1 MRPCLRFRAPAACYG
16 CRDPLA
22 RLFNDIELL
31 RRLSRDPSPHRT
43 WRKHRE
49 TGDQGFLRRRYL
61 DRDGSVEVQDGRTV
75 VYRMILAKV
84 TMLELTREP
93 DTETGAT
100 MDPVQIEPGTQPM
113 VDPVPRPQRTPNNPK
128 TIPKP
133 PPRKRKD
140 ADGLAVIPDLAPAK
154 LPKSQSEPKS
164 TNMNVRKVPQS
175 RTRHLKIAAHLSQC
189 PLRGSCS
196 AASNCDAKV
205 R

>member
-1 MRPCLRFRAPAACYG
+1 
-16 CRDPLA
+16 
-22 RLFNDIELL
+22 
-31 RRLSRDPSPHRT
+31 
-43 WRKHRE
+43 
-49 TGDQGFLRRRYL
+49 
-61 DRDGSVEVQDGRTV
+61 
-75 VYRMILAKV
+75 MILAKV

-175 RTRHLKIAAHLSQC
+175 RTRHLKIAAHL
-189 PLRGSCS
+189 
-196 AASNCDAKV
+196 V
-205 R
+205 

>member
-1 MRPCLRFRAPAACYG
+1 
-16 CRDPLA
+16 
-22 RLFNDIELL
+22 
-31 RRLSRDPSPHRT
+31 
-43 WRKHRE
+43 
-49 TGDQGFLRRRYL
+49 
-61 DRDGSVEVQDGRTV
+61 
-75 VYRMILAKV
+75 MILAKV